1 MQAARRTWRLGQT
14 QPVAVWYVVYR
25 DTMEY
30 RAATLIGQKLAS
42 AKLLYGDAVE
52 GALIQ
57 TADVGRGLLTQLT
70 RDAIDGAPVV
80 DLHAYFRKAAHAGNG
95 NGHAGNSNGKSNGH
109 AADDVMIQPAPF
121 VPVMPLGLPELIAPN
136 GNGNGHAD
144 NGNGHPAPFV
154 PVMPLTLPLAHAVTG
169 DVLAHAGNGDGHAQ
183 PVSDTALPLTLPL
196 VPVVDALHAGATD
209 ALAAPPRA
217 VVVKPARQLA
227 LF

>member
-30 RAATLIGQKLAS
+30 RAATLIGQKLAA

-95 NGHAGNSNGKSNGH
+95 NGKSNGH
-109 AADDVMIQPAPF
+109 AADDVMIQPAPRVA

-144 NGNGHPAPFV
+144 NGNGHPAPRVAV

-169 DVLAHAGNGDGHAQ
+169 DALAHAGNGDGHAQ

>member
-25 DTMEY
+25 GTMEY
-30 RAATLIGQKLAS
+30 RAATLIGQKLAA

-70 RDAIDGAPVV
+70 RDAIDGAAVV

-95 NGHAGNSNGKSNGH
+95 NGHAGNGNGKPNGH
-109 AADDVMIQPAPF
+109 ADDAMIQPAPF

-154 PVMPLTLPLAHAVTG
+154 PVMPLTLPL
-169 DVLAHAGNGDGHAQ
+169 
-183 PVSDTALPLTLPL
+183 
-196 VPVVDALHAGATD
+196 VPVVDTLPVGATD
-209 ALAAPPRA
+209 ALAATPC
-217 VVVKPARQLA
+217 VVVIKPARQLA